1 MIARRTSLAL
11 LALALTLAPML
22 GGCVYRTVD
31 IFSGSDIYQGTILS
45 DRSLVETGRS
55 TILLKPG
62 ARFAIRTE
70 QLTQWLGQFDVR
82 ILGGEGFTAYLR
94 TVPHDFDTT
103 RGVAFRYAVDG
114 CTVRTESGAMVPVNY
129 NADNEPQTISFYN
142 EADLL
147 SVAAGCKRIYQ
158 RQSSLPATEYI
169 IFETLPGSTVE
180 LRGISYFETN
190 IE

>member
-1 MIARRTSLAL
+1 IH
-11 LALALTLAPML
+11 
-22 GGCVYRTVD
+22 GTVD

-45 DRSLVETGRS
+45 DHSLVETGRS

-62 ARFAIRTE
+62 ARFAIRT
-70 QLTQWLGQFDVR
+70 QMLTQWLGQFDVK

-103 RGVAFRYAVDG
+103 RGIAFRYSVDG
-114 CTVRTESGAMVPVNY
+114 CAVRTESGAVVPVNY
-129 NADNEPQTISFYN
+129 NADNEQQTLSFYN

-147 SVAAGCKRIYQ
+147 SVSAGCKRIYQ
-158 RQSSLPATEYI
+158 RQSTLPATEYI
-169 IFETLPGSTVE
+169 ILETLPGSTVE
-180 LRGISYFETN
+180 LRGITYFETN